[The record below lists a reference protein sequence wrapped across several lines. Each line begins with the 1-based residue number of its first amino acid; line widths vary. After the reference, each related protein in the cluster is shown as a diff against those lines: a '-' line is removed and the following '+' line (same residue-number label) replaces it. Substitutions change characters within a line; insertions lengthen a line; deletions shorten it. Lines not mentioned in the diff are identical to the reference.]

1 MRWHKHRV
9 ANISSQPKKGRS
21 PQTSPKFDASPPRDK
36 RIVMYRTELFCKDG
50 HSLNNRSCRDR
61 TFWFPSSRYRDSCSR
76 RSNSCPS
83 DCCWENCGN
92 APALV
97 CHYYVYIHSRM
108 TGHKRKPGHQ
118 REEKH
123 SPRKSR
129 ESYKRT
135 NELLSWQSRV
145 FDS

>member
-1 MRWHKHRV
+1 MRVQKTPSGHKKREVSPDLPQVRRVPVLRGISIITHR
-9 ANISSQPKKGRS
+9 AGP
-21 PQTSPKFDASPPRDK
+21 
-36 RIVMYRTELFCKDG
+36 FCKYG
-50 HSLNNRSCRDR
+50 HQLNSRSCRDR
-61 TFWFPSSRYRDSCSR
+61 TFWFPSSRCRDSCSR

-83 DCCWENCGN
+83 ECCWENCGN
-92 APALV
+92 ALSHR
-97 CHYYVYIHSRM
+97 CHYSGCIHSRM

-123 SPRKSR
+123 SPRRPR